1 MIYEDAS
8 RARLLF
14 ARTLLVVGSSELVVL
29 TFCFAPAN
37 FHQRTLHCLILNR
50 SRSAVSV
57 NYHALYACVNVIV
70 LNFSFYRDAVN
81 NDSCTS
87 TGIECEEN
95 ENNRNAL
102 TWGYS
107 KKLPPNRKKSGKTL
121 AKRPGRG
128 IIAKPSDEGAPP
140 TGRHRVGERPARRGA
155 GPGRGNFLE
164 KSP

>member
-1 MIYEDAS
+1 MPY
-8 RARLLF
+8 
-14 ARTLLVVGSSELVVL
+14 TLVL
-29 TFCFAPAN
+29 
-37 FHQRTLHCLILNR
+37 
-50 SRSAVSV
+50 
-57 NYHALYACVNVIV
+57 NVIV

-81 NDSCTS
+81 NDSRTS
-87 TGIECEEN
+87 TGIECEEI
-95 ENNRNAL
+95 ENSRNAL

-140 TGRHRVGERPARRGA
+140 RGRHRVGERPARRGA
-155 GPGRGNFLE
+155 GPGRGDFLE